1 MIGTMGDSMDL
12 AIRMLIERA
21 PHDTLSWSIL
31 HRPTVA
37 SPAGRRV
44 VYDPYDYQ
52 INVLRSL
59 DEDRNCIVLKSR
71 QVGISVTSQV
81 HLCSRV
87 QRGGQ
92 SILVVSINQD
102 ESRDYLRKFKR
113 TYSSC
118 SPPPDVVP
126 VYDNVDRIEFSNGSV
141 IEATTSSKTT
151 GRGGTYGLVIM
162 DEVES
167 LPNADDMWA
176 SIGPTIS
183 RGGSVCMISTP
194 GLEGSLFHRM
204 WMDAEANGWDAHRID
219 WRMCPDY
226 GDEWYA
232 EMRSR
237 YSANQWASEFEC
249 EWGRTGDA
257 LFSPESINASL
268 SEFRRL
274 YPFGFQPTKDSSF
287 RMGVDLAGS
296 GSDRT
301 VIVVLDDSVDPAAL
315 VTVRVIDDAPAPVQ
329 QAVIREMMQEYPCVP
344 WIDRTGLGWGVFGN
358 LGADAVGVAFTAGD
372 RPHHVPRTRNWNV
385 PRDMMISELA
395 LGLESGSLLIPESS
409 VDLVTGLRGASAE
422 KAASPNADH
431 VDALMLAWWS
441 SVTDRRR
448 ARRVSAKPRWM

>member
-1 MIGTMGDSMDL
+1 MVRTDDAMEVAVAM
-12 AIRMLIERA
+12 MVERA

-37 SPAGRRV
+37 SPSGHRV

-52 INVLRSL
+52 RSVLRSL
-59 DEDRNCIVLKSR
+59 DLDHDTIVLKSR

-81 HLCSRV
+81 HLCSRI

-92 SILVVSINQD
+92 NILVVSINQD
-102 ESRDYLRKFKR
+102 ESRDYLRKLRR
-113 TYSSC
+113 TYASC
-118 SPPPDVVP
+118 DPPPDVVP
-126 VYDNVDRIEFSNGSV
+126 VFDNVDRMEFSNGSV
-141 IEATTSSKTT
+141 IEATTSSRTT
-151 GRGGTYGLVIM
+151 GRGGTYSLVIM

-167 LPNADDMWA
+167 LPYADDMWA

-183 RGGSVCMISTP
+183 RGGCVCMISTP

-204 WMDAEANGWDAHRID
+204 WTSAEENGWDAHRID
-219 WRMCPDY
+219 WRACY
-226 GDEWYA
+226 DEAWHD

-257 LFSPESINASL
+257 LFSSDSINGSL
-268 SEFRRL
+268 AEFRRL
-274 YPFGFQPTKDSSF
+274 YPLGYEPDRNAVY

-296 GSDRT
+296 GNDRT
-301 VIVVLDDSVDPAAL
+301 VIVVIDDAPDPSVVVA
-315 VTVRVIDDAPAPVQ
+315 VRVIEDAPAPVQ
-329 QAVIREMMQEYPCVP
+329 QAVIREMMAKYPCVP
-344 WIDRTGLGWGVFGN
+344 WIDRTGLGWGVYGN
-358 LGADAVGVAFTAGD
+358 LGVDAVGVAFTSGD

-395 LGLESGSLLIPESS
+395 LGLESGSLLIPESES
-409 VDLVTGLRGASAE
+409 ELVIGLRGASE
-422 KAASPNADH
+422 DKRVSPNADH

-441 SVTDRRR
+441 SVSDRRR
-448 ARRVSAKPRWM
+448 ARRVAAKPRWM